1 MLPLVGDQSLFFTFR
16 NAGKKGVE
24 LDLRNDPDRE
34 RLHELL
40 ACSDVLIDSAEPG
53 SWADSGLDADD
64 LARRHPHLI
73 VCSITAY
80 GRTGPYAVSYT
91 HLTLP
96 TIE

>member
-40 ACSDVLIDSAEPG
+40 ACSDVVIDSAER
-53 SWADSGLDADD
+53 L
-64 LARRHPHLI
+64 
-73 VCSITAY
+73 V
-80 GRTGPYAVSYT
+80 GR
-91 HLTLP
+91 
-96 TIE
+96 